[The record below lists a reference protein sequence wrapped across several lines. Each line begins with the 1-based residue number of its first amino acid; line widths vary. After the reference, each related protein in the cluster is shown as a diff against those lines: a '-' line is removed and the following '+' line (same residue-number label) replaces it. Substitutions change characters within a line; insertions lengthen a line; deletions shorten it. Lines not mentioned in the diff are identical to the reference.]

1 MRENT
6 IVERHKKI
14 LEYTLS
20 SLFRRRYKNL
30 ALIAIFSLV
39 VTVLSSILF
48 LTHSFKTEAL
58 SVLEGTPALIVQKMS
73 GGRHDLIPTEYIR
86 RIQGIPGVGKVIP
99 RYWGYYY
106 DSITGGNYTILG
118 IDKDITGLKLL
129 DGRSASENGECDV
142 GKGVSDA
149 RFAGI
154 GGELV
159 LIDSRGAAMTFHIVG
174 VFTSE
179 SDMLANDL
187 ILIKKDD
194 VLRLFG
200 MPSDKA
206 TDIVVD
212 VYNESEVSNIARKIK
227 QLLPDTRP
235 IMKSEIIRTYDTVF
249 NWRSGM
255 ILTMFFGAIIAFCIL
270 AWDKATGLSADEKQE
285 IGILKAIGWETSDI
299 LELKFWEGIIISLTS
314 FLTGL
319 ILAYVHVFF
328 LGAFLLAP
336 ALKGWS
342 VIFPSFRLMPYLDLY
357 QIFVLLFLTVVPYV
371 ASTIIP
377 SWKSAITD
385 PDVVMRG

>member
-1 MRENT
+1 M
-6 IVERHKKI
+6 ERHKKI

-30 ALIAIFSLV
+30 ALIAVFSLV
-39 VTVLSSILF
+39 VTVLSSVLF

-58 SVLEGTPALIVQKMS
+58 NVFAGSPELIVQKMS
-73 GGRHDLIPTEYIR
+73 GGRHDLIPTEYMRSIKD
-86 RIQGIPGVGKVIP
+86 IPGIGGVIP

-106 DSITGGNYTILG
+106 DFHSEGNLTIIG
-118 IDKDITGLKLL
+118 IDKKIPGLKLL
-129 DGRSASENGECDV
+129 DGRTPSKTGECAI

-149 RFAGI
+149 WFAGR
-154 GGELV
+154 GGELFF
-159 LIDSRGAAMTFHIVG
+159 IDSRGTAMSFQVVG

-179 SDMLANDL
+179 SDMLTNDL
-187 ILIKKDD
+187 VLIKKDD
-194 VLRLFG
+194 VMRLFG

-206 TDIVVD
+206 TDLVVD

-255 ILTMFFGAIIAFCIL
+255 ILTMFFGAVIAFCIL

-319 ILAYVHVFF
+319 ILAYVHVYF

-342 VIFPSFRLMPYLDLY
+342 VLFPPFRLMPYLDLY
-357 QIFVLLFLTVVPYV
+357 QVFVLLFLVVVPYV

>member
-1 MRENT
+1 M
-6 IVERHKKI
+6 ERHKKI
-14 LEYTLS
+14 LEYSLS

-30 ALIAIFSLV
+30 ALIAVFSLV
-39 VTVLSSILF
+39 VMLVSSILF
-48 LTHSFKTEAL
+48 LTHAFKTEAL
-58 SVLEGTPALIVQKMS
+58 TVLDGTPALIVQKMS
-73 GGRHDLIPTEYIR
+73 GGRHELIPVDYQR
-86 RIQGIPGVGKVIP
+86 RIKDLPGIGAVIP

-106 DSITGGNYTILG
+106 DSLSGGNYTVIG
-118 IDKDITGLKLL
+118 IDRSIAGLKLL
-129 DGRSASENGECDV
+129 DGRTPSAPGECAV

-149 RFAGI
+149 RFAGK
-154 GGELV
+154 GGDLV
-159 LIDSRGAAMTFHIVG
+159 LIDNSGTGMSFKVVG

-187 ILIKKDD
+187 ILIQKDD
-194 VLRLFG
+194 VVRLFG
-200 MPSDKA
+200 LPAGKA
-206 TDIVVD
+206 TDFTVE
-212 VYNESEVSNIARKIK
+212 VYNEAEVSNIAAKIK

-235 IMKSEIIRTYDTVF
+235 IMKSDIIRTYDTVF

-299 LELKFWEGIIISLTS
+299 LELKFWEGIVLSLVS

-319 ILAYVHVFF
+319 ILAYAHVFF

-342 VIFPSFRLMPYLDLY
+342 VLFPPFRLMPYVDLY
-357 QIFVLLFLTVVPYV
+357 QVFVLLFLTVVPYV

>member
-1 MRENT
+1 M
-6 IVERHKKI
+6 ERHKKI

-30 ALIAIFSLV
+30 ALIAVFGIV

-48 LTHSFKTEAL
+48 LTHSLKREAL
-58 SVLEGTPALIVQKMS
+58 YVLDGSPELIVQKVS
-73 GGRHDLIPTEYIR
+73 GGRNDLIPLDYMR
-86 RIQGIPGVGKVIP
+86 RIQVIPGVGHVVP

-106 DSITGGNYTILG
+106 DSLTGGNYTILG
-118 IDKDITGLKLL
+118 IDQDVKELKLL
-129 DGRSASENGECDV
+129 DGRVPTGNGECAL

-159 LIDSRGAAMTFHIVG
+159 LTDSRGMAVSSRVVG

-179 SDMLANDL
+179 SDLLANDL
-187 ILIKKDD
+187 ILINKDE
-194 VLRLFG
+194 VRSLFG
-200 MPSDKA
+200 MPPDKA
-206 TDIVVD
+206 TDLDVG
-212 VYNESEVSNIARKIK
+212 VYNTSEVSNIAQKIK
-227 QLLPDTRP
+227 RLLPDTRP
-235 IMKSEIIRTYDTVF
+235 ITKNEIIRTYDTVF

-299 LELKFWEGIIISLTS
+299 LEMKFWEGVIISLTA
-314 FLTGL
+314 FLTG
-319 ILAYVHVFF
+319 IIIAYAHVYFF
-328 LGAFLLAP
+328 GAFLLAP
-336 ALKGWS
+336 ALMGWS
-342 VIFPSFRLMPYLDLY
+342 VLFPPFRLMPYLDLY
-357 QIFVLLFLTVVPYV
+357 QITVLLFLTVIPYV

-377 SWKSAITD
+377 AWKSAITD
-385 PDVVMRG
+385 PDVIMRG

>member
-1 MRENT
+1 
-6 IVERHKKI
+6 
-14 LEYTLS
+14 
-20 SLFRRRYKNL
+20 
-30 ALIAIFSLV
+30 
-39 VTVLSSILF
+39 
-48 LTHSFKTEAL
+48 
-58 SVLEGTPALIVQKMS
+58 
-73 GGRHDLIPTEYIR
+73 
-86 RIQGIPGVGKVIP
+86 
-99 RYWGYYY
+99 
-106 DSITGGNYTILG
+106 
-118 IDKDITGLKLL
+118 
-129 DGRSASENGECDV
+129 V

-149 RFAGI
+149 RFAGT

-159 LIDSRGAAMTFHIVG
+159 LTDSRGIGMTFQVVG

-179 SDMLANDL
+179 SDMLTNDL
-187 ILIKKDD
+187 ILIGKDD
-194 VLRLFG
+194 VRRLFG

-206 TDIVVD
+206 TDLVVD
-212 VYNESEVSNIARKIK
+212 VYNPSEVSNIARKIK
-227 QLLPDTRP
+227 GLLPDTRP
-235 IMKSEIIRTYDTVF
+235 ITKSEIIRTYDTVF

-255 ILTMFFGAIIAFCIL
+255 VLTMFFGAIIAFCIL

-299 LELKFWEGIIISLTS
+299 LELKFWEGMIISLTA

-328 LGAFLLAP
+328 FGAFFLAP

-342 VIFPSFRLMPYLDLY
+342 VLFPPFRLMPYLDLY
-357 QIFVLLFLTVVPYV
+357 QVIVLLFLTVVPYV

>member
-1 MRENT
+1 MR
-6 IVERHKKI
+6 RM
-14 LEYTLS
+14 
-20 SLFRRRYKNL
+20 R
-30 ALIAIFSLV
+30 
-39 VTVLSSILF
+39 
-48 LTHSFKTEAL
+48 
-58 SVLEGTPALIVQKMS
+58 
-73 GGRHDLIPTEYIR
+73 D
-86 RIQGIPGVGKVIP
+86 IPGIGSVIP

-106 DSITGGNYTILG
+106 DSLTGGNYTIIG
-118 IDKDITGLKLL
+118 IDKEITGLKLL
-129 DGRSASENGECDV
+129 DGAIPSKTGECAV
-142 GKGVSDA
+142 GQGISDA
-149 RFAGI
+149 RFAGK
-154 GGELV
+154 GGELI
-159 LIDSRGAAMTFHIVG
+159 LLGGGTAMTFQVVG
-174 VFTSE
+174 VFTSA
-179 SDMLANDL
+179 SNMLTNDL

-200 MPSDKA
+200 LPRDKA
-206 TDIVVD
+206 TDLVVG
-212 VYNESEVSNIARKIK
+212 VYNKSEVSNIARKIK
-227 QLLPDTRP
+227 QLFPDTRP

-255 ILTMFFGAIIAFCIL
+255 VLTMFFGAIIAFCIL

-342 VIFPSFRLMPYLDLY
+342 VLFPPFKLMPYLDLY

>member
-1 MRENT
+1 
-6 IVERHKKI
+6 VERHKKI

-48 LTHSFKTEAL
+48 LTHSFKTEAMN
-58 SVLEGTPALIVQKMS
+58 VLEGTPALIVQKMS
-73 GGRHDLIPTEYIR
+73 GGRHDLIPTEYMR
-86 RIQGIPGVGKVIP
+86 RIKDIPGVGGVIP

-106 DSITGGNYTILG
+106 DSLTRGNYTIIG
-118 IDKDITGLKLL
+118 IDKEVAGLKLL
-129 DGRSASENGECDV
+129 DGRIPSQKGECAV
-142 GKGVSDA
+142 GQGVSDA
-149 RFAGI
+149 RFAGR
-154 GGELV
+154 GGELI
-159 LIDSRGAAMTFHIVG
+159 LIDSSGTAMTFHVVG
-174 VFTSE
+174 VFTSK
-179 SDMLANDL
+179 SDMLTNDL
-187 ILIKKDD
+187 VLIKKDD
-194 VLRLFG
+194 VTRLFG
-200 MPSDKA
+200 MSSDRA
-206 TDIVVD
+206 TDIVVS

-227 QLLPDTRP
+227 QLFPDTRP

-255 ILTMFFGAIIAFCIL
+255 ILTMFFGAVIAFCIL

-314 FLTGL
+314 FLTGV

-342 VIFPSFRLMPYLDLY
+342 VLFPPFRLMPYLDLY